1 MPMERKTLNERIYRS
16 LRYIR
21 SVEEKTAEIY
31 PGDKIKSP
39 IHLSI
44 GQESVTVGVCT
55 ALHEDDVVAGTYRSH
70 ASYLAKGGDLGRFF
84 AELYGKQTGCAA
96 GKGGSMHL
104 IDMNKGILGSSAIVG
119 TNIPVAVGYAL
130 ALKREGK
137 QRITAVFFGDG
148 ATEEGV
154 FYESLNFAALHKL
167 PVIFVCENNGLA
179 IHTPLSKRWA
189 SEDLCARVKG
199 FGIPTAFV
207 EDGDVFRIWDITSQ
221 AAQKI
226 RAGEIGPF
234 FIECKTYRWREHV
247 GPNDDHDAAYRSRQE
262 FERWVK
268 MDQVELVGKMLDA
281 ESRKAIDH
289 DIERQIA
296 LAVEFA
302 EKSPFP
308 GPEELSTHV
317 FA

>member
-1 MPMERKTLNERIYRS
+1 
-16 LRYIR
+16 
-21 SVEEKTAEIY
+21 
-31 PGDKIKSP
+31 
-39 IHLSI
+39 
-44 GQESVTVGVCT
+44 
-55 ALHEDDVVAGTYRSH
+55 LHEDDVVAGTYRSH
-70 ASYLAKGGDLGRFF
+70 ASYLAKGGDLERFF
-84 AELYGKQTGCAA
+84 AELYGKQTGCSA

-104 IDMNKGILGSSAIVG
+104 IDMNKGILGSSAIVA
-119 TNIPVAVGYAL
+119 TSIPVAVGYAL

-207 EDGDVFRIWDITSQ
+207 EDGDVFRIWEITSQ

-226 RAGEIGPF
+226 RTGEIGPF
-234 FIECKTYRWREHV
+234 FIECKTYRWKEHV
-247 GPNDDHDAAYRSRQE
+247 GPNDDHDEAYRSRQE

-268 MDQVELVGKMLDA
+268 MDQVQRVGKMLDA
-281 ESRKAIDH
+281 ESRKAIDQ

-308 GPEELSTHV
+308 DPEELCTHV